1 MSRRCAVPDRVA
13 ILFESASVGY
23 RGNASVPRVAVR
35 KSGSPSARARTG
47 PTTASIEDYLEGIY
61 DLMGSGGPV
70 IGARLARHLKVSPPA
85 VTEALQRMARDGY
98 LRIGPG
104 KHIMLTKRGRAL
116 AEVMARRHRLL
127 ERWLTDILGL
137 DWMDAHEEAHRLEH
151 ALSPRVEDRLA
162 TMLGMPSTCPHGN
175 PIPGMAPRPGT
186 HPFPLDQAREG
197 ATVTVERITEEAE
210 ADRKLL
216 EHLWRNGV
224 RPDTRLTVQEIAPWA
239 GTITTVTD
247 GRTVVLG
254 LAAAAKIWV
263 YNPK

>member
-1 MSRRCAVPDRVA
+1 MPSVSSRKTKGAGP
-13 ILFESASVGY
+13 
-23 RGNASVPRVAVR
+23 
-35 KSGSPSARARTG
+35 RARG
-47 PTTASIEDYLEGIY
+47 ATTASIEDYLEGIY
-61 DLMGSGGPV
+61 DLTGSGGPV

-85 VTEALQRMARDGY
+85 VTEALQRMTRDGY

-104 KHIMLTKRGRAL
+104 KHIVLTKRGRTL

-151 ALSPRVEDRLA
+151 ALSPNVEDRLA
-162 TMLGMPSTCPHGN
+162 TMFGMPSTCSHGN

-186 HPFPLDQAREG
+186 HPFPLDQAEEG
-197 ATVTVERITEEAE
+197 S
-210 ADRKLL
+210 
-216 EHLWRNGV
+216 
-224 RPDTRLTVQEIAPWA
+224 
-239 GTITTVTD
+239 TVTD

-263 YNPK
+263 YKPK

>member
-1 MSRRCAVPDRVA
+1 VP
-13 ILFESASVGY
+13 SV
-23 RGNASVPRVAVR
+23 SHR
-35 KSGSPSARARTG
+35 KVGSPAARSRPGA
-47 PTTASIEDYLEGIY
+47 TTASVEDYLEGIY

-98 LRIGPG
+98 LRIGPS
-104 KHIMLTKRGRAL
+104 KHIVLTKRGLTL

-127 ERWLTDILGL
+127 ECWLTDILGL
-137 DWMDAHEEAHRLEH
+137 DWMEAHEEAHRLEH
-151 ALSPRVEDRLA
+151 AVSPRVEDRLA
-162 TMLGMPSTCPHGN
+162 TILGMPSTCPHGN
-175 PIPGMAPRPGT
+175 PIPGMAHGPGT
-186 HPFPLDQAREG
+186 RPFPLDRAQES

-224 RPDTRLTVQEIAPWA
+224 RPGTRLTVEEIAPWA

-263 YNPK
+263 YSPK